1 LWFFAEINT
10 IEYIYQRTNMAGN
23 NITTDWQN
31 VINSAARALLEN
43 ERKLGYFEEI
53 TLFGLYK
60 QRDAAARRLAA
71 AKTAL
76 ATATANGE
84 DTTAAQAALVAAQN
98 EVNRVASGI
107 IAADLQVAEFEAK
120 SDSLRAS
127 IAEAETQI
135 ARQAAGTTP
144 ATNTRIAA
152 TVTPASAQPG
162 NPNVATTPTPAPVP
176 ARPPAP
182 VPTPAPSPSPP
193 AAARPTNTNIT
204 NPTNTTS
211 TASTTVIT
219 TPESV
224 TVITEESTTTTSS
237 GSRTVTVPPTT
248 SAPNTTAATATTTP
262 PRTSPQTT
270 TNPSNAALPLGNDI
284 DDIYDP
290 NLTPEQI
297 ASLSPGDRRARENF
311 FIEEAGGDPN
321 TDGLG
326 EVEEDGTIV
335 VTAPREDDEI
345 VVNGRVDWRARLSL
359 APDSTY
365 FYNNP
370 AAGILAPLISTNGVI
385 FPYTPAININYVAN
399 YEPASIVHN
408 NYKVFQYSNS
418 FIDSVTITCDFTA
431 QDDGE
436 ANYMLAVIHF
446 FRSLTKMFFGQ
457 DQQPK
462 AGTPPPL
469 CYLRGMGAYQF
480 ANHPLAVSSFAYNL
494 PNDVDYISTA
504 GPITTQAPTATNNL
518 SSSLRL
524 PPNVVPGGVA
534 APPMFE
540 SKPIADRLTWV
551 PTKMQM
557 VITCI
562 PMMSRNEVSNVFSL
576 EEYSNGILV
585 SEGFW

>member
-1 LWFFAEINT
+1 MSEINSRIADT
-10 IEYIYQRTNMAGN
+10 NTGFIRIRGSAFMDNGRIAYRYILYGNGEFSALDFSTDSAAVLAQITASGN
-23 NITTDWQN
+23 NLILPNGTLVRIAN
-31 VINSAARALLEN
+31 PPGASVVAATIREQAPQIQQYLTAVLED
-43 ERKLGYFEEI
+43 ELAQKE
-53 TLFGLYK
+53 
-60 QRDAAARRLAA
+60 AAA
-71 AKTAL
+71 T
-76 ATATANGE
+76 
-84 DTTAAQAALVAAQN
+84 
-98 EVNRVASGI
+98 
-107 IAADLQVAEFEAK
+107 
-120 SDSLRAS
+120 
-127 IAEAETQI
+127 
-135 ARQAAGTTP
+135 
-144 ATNTRIAA
+144 
-152 TVTPASAQPG
+152 
-162 NPNVATTPTPAPVP
+162 
-176 ARPPAP
+176 PAP
-182 VPTPAPSPSPP
+182 VPTPTPTPAPTPPP
-193 AAARPTNTNIT
+193 ATNPADTNIT
-204 NPTNTTS
+204 NTTNTTS
-211 TASTTVIT
+211 TASATVIT

-237 GSRTVTVPPTT
+237 GSTTITVPPTT
-248 SAPNTTAATATTTP
+248 SAPNTTATTATTTP
-262 PRTSPQTT
+262 PRTSPETT
-270 TNPSNAALPLGNDI
+270 TNPSNAALPLGDDI

-297 ASLSPGDRRARENF
+297 ASLSPGDRQARENF

-335 VTAPREDDEI
+335 VTAPGEDDEI

-385 FPYTPAININYVAN
+385 FPYTPAININYVAS

>member
-1 LWFFAEINT
+1 LRFFAEINT
-10 IEYIYQRTNMAGN
+10 NEYIYQRKNMSEINSRIADTNTGFIRIRGSAFMDNGRIAYRYILYGNGEFSALDFSTDSAAVLAQITASGN
-23 NITTDWQN
+23 NLILPNGTLVRIAN
-31 VINSAARALLEN
+31 PPGASVVAATIREQAPQIQQYLTAVLED
-43 ERKLGYFEEI
+43 ELAQKE
-53 TLFGLYK
+53 
-60 QRDAAARRLAA
+60 AAA
-71 AKTAL
+71 T
-76 ATATANGE
+76 
-84 DTTAAQAALVAAQN
+84 
-98 EVNRVASGI
+98 
-107 IAADLQVAEFEAK
+107 
-120 SDSLRAS
+120 
-127 IAEAETQI
+127 
-135 ARQAAGTTP
+135 
-144 ATNTRIAA
+144 
-152 TVTPASAQPG
+152 
-162 NPNVATTPTPAPVP
+162 
-176 ARPPAP
+176 PAP
-182 VPTPAPSPSPP
+182 VPTPTPAPTPPP
-193 AAARPTNTNIT
+193 ATNPADTNIT
-204 NPTNTTS
+204 NTTNTTS
-211 TASTTVIT
+211 TASATVIT

-237 GSRTVTVPPTT
+237 GSTTITVPPTT
-248 SAPNTTAATATTTP
+248 SAPNTTATTATTTP
-262 PRTSPQTT
+262 PRTSPETT
-270 TNPSNAALPLGNDI
+270 TNPSNAALPLGDDI

-297 ASLSPGDRRARENF
+297 ASLSPGDRQARENF

-335 VTAPREDDEI
+335 VTAPGEDDEI

-385 FPYTPAININYVAN
+385 FPYTPAININYVAS

>member
-1 LWFFAEINT
+1 MSEINSRIADT
-10 IEYIYQRTNMAGN
+10 NTGFIRIRGSAFMDNGRIAYRYILYGNGEFSALDFSTDSAAVLAQITASGN
-23 NITTDWQN
+23 NLILPNGTLVRIAN
-31 VINSAARALLEN
+31 PPGASVVAATIREQAFQIQQYLTAVLED
-43 ERKLGYFEEI
+43 ELAQAE
-53 TLFGLYK
+53 
-60 QRDAAARRLAA
+60 AAA
-71 AKTAL
+71 
-76 ATATANGE
+76 N
-84 DTTAAQAALVAAQN
+84 
-98 EVNRVASGI
+98 
-107 IAADLQVAEFEAK
+107 
-120 SDSLRAS
+120 
-127 IAEAETQI
+127 
-135 ARQAAGTTP
+135 
-144 ATNTRIAA
+144 
-152 TVTPASAQPG
+152 
-162 NPNVATTPTPAPVP
+162 
-176 ARPPAP
+176 PAP
-182 VPTPAPSPSPP
+182 VPTPDPTPTPTPTPGTDP
-193 AAARPTNTNIT
+193 ADTNIT
-204 NPTNTTS
+204 NTTNTTS
-211 TASTTVIT
+211 TASATVIT

-224 TVITEESTTTTSS
+224 TVITEESTTTTAS
-237 GSRTVTVPPTT
+237 GSTTITVPPTT
-248 SAPNTTAATATTTP
+248 SAPNTTAATATTPP

-270 TNPSNAALPLGNDI
+270 TDPSNPLPLGDAI

-311 FIEEAGGDPN
+311 FIEEAGGTPD

-326 EVEEDGTIV
+326 VVEDDGTIV
-335 VTAPREDDEI
+335 VTAPGEDDEI

-504 GPITTQAPTATNNL
+504 GPITTQSPTATNNL

-524 PPNVVPGGVA
+524 PSNVVPGGVA

>member
-1 LWFFAEINT
+1 LRFFAEINT
-10 IEYIYQRTNMAGN
+10 NEYIYQRKNMSEINSRIADTNTGFIRIRGSAFMDNGRIAYRYILYGNGEFSALDFSTDSAAVLAQITASGN
-23 NITTDWQN
+23 NLILPNGTLVRIVN
-31 VINSAARALLEN
+31 PPGASVVAATIREQAPQIQQYLTAVLED
-43 ERKLGYFEEI
+43 ELAQKE
-53 TLFGLYK
+53 
-60 QRDAAARRLAA
+60 AAA
-71 AKTAL
+71 T
-76 ATATANGE
+76 
-84 DTTAAQAALVAAQN
+84 
-98 EVNRVASGI
+98 
-107 IAADLQVAEFEAK
+107 
-120 SDSLRAS
+120 
-127 IAEAETQI
+127 
-135 ARQAAGTTP
+135 
-144 ATNTRIAA
+144 
-152 TVTPASAQPG
+152 
-162 NPNVATTPTPAPVP
+162 
-176 ARPPAP
+176 PAP
-182 VPTPAPSPSPP
+182 VPTPTPAPTPPP
-193 AAARPTNTNIT
+193 ATNPADTNIT
-204 NPTNTTS
+204 NTTNTTS
-211 TASTTVIT
+211 TASATVIT

-237 GSRTVTVPPTT
+237 GSTTITVPPTT
-248 SAPNTTAATATTTP
+248 SAPNTTATTATTPP

-270 TNPSNAALPLGNDI
+270 TNPSNAALPLGDDI

-297 ASLSPGDRRARENF
+297 ASLSPGDRQARENF

-335 VTAPREDDEI
+335 VTAPGEDDEI

-385 FPYTPAININYVAN
+385 FPYTPAININYVAS

-540 SKPIADRLTWV
+540 SKPIEDRLTWV
-551 PTKMQM
+551 TTTMQM

>member
-1 LWFFAEINT
+1 
-10 IEYIYQRTNMAGN
+10 
-23 NITTDWQN
+23 
-31 VINSAARALLEN
+31 
-43 ERKLGYFEEI
+43 
-53 TLFGLYK
+53 
-60 QRDAAARRLAA
+60 
-71 AKTAL
+71 
-76 ATATANGE
+76 
-84 DTTAAQAALVAAQN
+84 
-98 EVNRVASGI
+98 
-107 IAADLQVAEFEAK
+107 
-120 SDSLRAS
+120 
-127 IAEAETQI
+127 
-135 ARQAAGTTP
+135 
-144 ATNTRIAA
+144 
-152 TVTPASAQPG
+152 
-162 NPNVATTPTPAPVP
+162 
-176 ARPPAP
+176 
-182 VPTPAPSPSPP
+182 
-193 AAARPTNTNIT
+193 
-204 NPTNTTS
+204 
-211 TASTTVIT
+211 
-219 TPESV
+219 
-224 TVITEESTTTTSS
+224 
-237 GSRTVTVPPTT
+237 
-248 SAPNTTAATATTTP
+248 
-262 PRTSPQTT
+262 
-270 TNPSNAALPLGNDI
+270 
-284 DDIYDP
+284 
-290 NLTPEQI
+290 
-297 ASLSPGDRRARENF
+297 
-311 FIEEAGGDPN
+311 
-321 TDGLG
+321 
-326 EVEEDGTIV
+326 
-335 VTAPREDDEI
+335 
-345 VVNGRVDWRARLSL
+345 L

>member
-1 LWFFAEINT
+1 
-10 IEYIYQRTNMAGN
+10 MAGN

-60 QRDAAARRLAA
+60 QRDAAAKRLAA

-127 IAEAETQI
+127 IAEAEAQI

-182 VPTPAPSPSPP
+182 VSIPTPTPTPTPP
-193 AAARPTNTNIT
+193 PAARPTNTNIT

-237 GSRTVTVPPTT
+237 GSKTITTPPTT
-248 SAPNTTAATATTTP
+248 SAPNSTAPNATTTTP
-262 PRTSPQTT
+262 PRTSPETT
-270 TNPSNAALPLGNDI
+270 TNPSNAALPLGDDI

-297 ASLSPGDRRARENF
+297 ASLSPGDQQARDEF
-311 FIEEAGGDPN
+311 LADSE
-321 TDGLG
+321 TDADTAQD
-326 EVEEDGTIV
+326 EIIVNGTV
-335 VTAPREDDEI
+335 EDDEI
-345 VVNGRVDWRARLSL
+345 VVNGGIDWRVRLSL

-365 FYNNP
+365 FYNNE
-370 AAGILAPLISTNGVI
+370 AAGILEPLFRTNGVI
-385 FPYTPAININYVAN
+385 FPYTPAININYLAN

-418 FIDSVTITCDFTA
+418 SVDSITITCDFTA

-457 DQQPK
+457 DQQPR

-469 CYLRGMGAYQF
+469 CYLTGIGTYQF
-480 ANHPLAVSSFAYNL
+480 SAHPLAVSSFAYNL
-494 PNDVDYISTA
+494 PNDVDYISTD
-504 GPITTQAPTATNNL
+504 GPITEQAPTATNNL

-524 PPNVVPGGVA
+524 PPNIVAGGVA

-540 SKPIADRLTWV
+540 DRPRADSRTWV

-562 PMMSRNEVSNVFSL
+562 PIMSRNEVSNEFSL
-576 EEYSNGILV
+576 REYSNGSLIDR
-585 SEGFW
+585 GFW

>member
-1 LWFFAEINT
+1 LRFFAEINT
-10 IEYIYQRTNMAGN
+10 NEYIYQRKNMSEINSRIADTNTGFIRIRGSAFMDNGRIAYRYILYGNGEFSALDFSTDSAAVLAQITASGN
-23 NITTDWQN
+23 NLILPNGTLVRIAN
-31 VINSAARALLEN
+31 PPGASVVAATIREQAPQIQQYLTAVLED
-43 ERKLGYFEEI
+43 ELAQKE
-53 TLFGLYK
+53 
-60 QRDAAARRLAA
+60 AAA
-71 AKTAL
+71 T
-76 ATATANGE
+76 
-84 DTTAAQAALVAAQN
+84 
-98 EVNRVASGI
+98 
-107 IAADLQVAEFEAK
+107 
-120 SDSLRAS
+120 
-127 IAEAETQI
+127 
-135 ARQAAGTTP
+135 
-144 ATNTRIAA
+144 
-152 TVTPASAQPG
+152 
-162 NPNVATTPTPAPVP
+162 
-176 ARPPAP
+176 PAP
-182 VPTPAPSPSPP
+182 VPTPTPTPAPTPPP
-193 AAARPTNTNIT
+193 ATNPADTNIT
-204 NPTNTTS
+204 NTTNTTS
-211 TASTTVIT
+211 TASATVIT

-237 GSRTVTVPPTT
+237 GSTTITVPPTT
-248 SAPNTTAATATTTP
+248 SAPNTTATTATTTP
-262 PRTSPQTT
+262 PRTSPETT
-270 TNPSNAALPLGNDI
+270 TNPSNAALPLGDDI

-504 GPITTQAPTATNNL
+504 GPITTQSPTATNNL

>member
-1 LWFFAEINT
+1 
-10 IEYIYQRTNMAGN
+10 
-23 NITTDWQN
+23 
-31 VINSAARALLEN
+31 
-43 ERKLGYFEEI
+43 
-53 TLFGLYK
+53 
-60 QRDAAARRLAA
+60 
-71 AKTAL
+71 
-76 ATATANGE
+76 
-84 DTTAAQAALVAAQN
+84 
-98 EVNRVASGI
+98 
-107 IAADLQVAEFEAK
+107 
-120 SDSLRAS
+120 
-127 IAEAETQI
+127 
-135 ARQAAGTTP
+135 
-144 ATNTRIAA
+144 
-152 TVTPASAQPG
+152 
-162 NPNVATTPTPAPVP
+162 
-176 ARPPAP
+176 
-182 VPTPAPSPSPP
+182 
-193 AAARPTNTNIT
+193 
-204 NPTNTTS
+204 
-211 TASTTVIT
+211 
-219 TPESV
+219 
-224 TVITEESTTTTSS
+224 
-237 GSRTVTVPPTT
+237 
-248 SAPNTTAATATTTP
+248 
-262 PRTSPQTT
+262 
-270 TNPSNAALPLGNDI
+270 LPLGDAI

-311 FIEEAGGDPN
+311 FIEEAGGTPN

-326 EVEEDGTIV
+326 TVEEDGTIV
-335 VTAPREDDEI
+335 VTAPGEDDEI

-457 DQQPK
+457 DQQPR

-469 CYLRGMGAYQF
+469 CYLTGLGTYQF
-480 ANHPLAVSSFAYNL
+480 SAHPLAVSSFAYNL
-494 PNDVDYISTA
+494 PNDVDYISTD

-524 PPNVVPGGVA
+524 PSNIVAGGVA

-540 SKPIADRLTWV
+540 DRPIADSRTWV

-562 PMMSRNEVSNVFSL
+562 PIMSRNEVSNEFSL
-576 EEYSNGILV
+576 REYSNGSLIDR
-585 SEGFW
+585 GFW

>member
-1 LWFFAEINT
+1 
-10 IEYIYQRTNMAGN
+10 M
-23 NITTDWQN
+23 
-31 VINSAARALLEN
+31 
-43 ERKLGYFEEI
+43 
-53 TLFGLYK
+53 
-60 QRDAAARRLAA
+60 
-71 AKTAL
+71 
-76 ATATANGE
+76 
-84 DTTAAQAALVAAQN
+84 AQASSVI
-98 EVNRVASGI
+98 S
-107 IAADLQVAEFEAK
+107 
-120 SDSLRAS
+120 
-127 IAEAETQI
+127 
-135 ARQAAGTTP
+135 
-144 ATNTRIAA
+144 
-152 TVTPASAQPG
+152 PG
-162 NPNVATTPTPAPVP
+162 YTLIGSTPAPGS
-176 ARPPAP
+176 AP
-182 VPTPAPSPSPP
+182 VSYQIQTPEGTVNAGDTSFTLIKPNDRTTIVRFSSG
-193 AAARPTNTNIT
+193 AEVVLSNQQLDSFTAGLNNAWDAVNRSLRSQATT
-204 NPTNTTS
+204 TNTTS
-211 TASTTVIT
+211 AATTTSTTTPRTTPETTTSTTSTAATTVIT
-219 TPESV
+219 TPDSV

-237 GSRTVTVPPTT
+237 GSKTITVPPTT
-248 SAPNTTAATATTTP
+248 TAPNTTATNTTTPP

-270 TNPSNAALPLGNDI
+270 TNPSNASLPLGDDI

-311 FIEEAGGDPN
+311 FIEEAGGIPN

-335 VTAPREDDEI
+335 VTASGEDDEI

-457 DQQPK
+457 DQQPR

>member
-1 LWFFAEINT
+1 LRFFAEINT
-10 IEYIYQRTNMAGN
+10 NEYIYQRKNMSEINSRIADTNTGFIRIRGSAFMDNGRIAYRYILYGNGEFSALDFSTDSAAVLAQITASGN
-23 NITTDWQN
+23 NLILPNGTLVRIAN
-31 VINSAARALLEN
+31 PPGASVVAATIREQAPQIQQYLTAVLED
-43 ERKLGYFEEI
+43 ELAQKE
-53 TLFGLYK
+53 
-60 QRDAAARRLAA
+60 AAA
-71 AKTAL
+71 T
-76 ATATANGE
+76 
-84 DTTAAQAALVAAQN
+84 
-98 EVNRVASGI
+98 
-107 IAADLQVAEFEAK
+107 
-120 SDSLRAS
+120 
-127 IAEAETQI
+127 
-135 ARQAAGTTP
+135 
-144 ATNTRIAA
+144 
-152 TVTPASAQPG
+152 
-162 NPNVATTPTPAPVP
+162 
-176 ARPPAP
+176 PAP
-182 VPTPAPSPSPP
+182 VPTPTPTPAPTPPP
-193 AAARPTNTNIT
+193 ATNPADTNIT
-204 NPTNTTS
+204 NTTNTTS
-211 TASTTVIT
+211 TASATVIT

-237 GSRTVTVPPTT
+237 GSTTITVPPTT
-248 SAPNTTAATATTTP
+248 SAPNTTATTATTTP
-262 PRTSPQTT
+262 PRTSPETT
-270 TNPSNAALPLGNDI
+270 TNPSNAALPLGDDI

-297 ASLSPGDRRARENF
+297 ASLSPGDRQARENY

-335 VTAPREDDEI
+335 VTAPGEDDEI

-385 FPYTPAININYVAN
+385 FPYTPAININYVAS

>member
-1 LWFFAEINT
+1 
-10 IEYIYQRTNMAGN
+10 MAGN

-60 QRDAAARRLAA
+60 QKDAAARRLAA

-107 IAADLQVAEFEAK
+107 IAADLTVAEFEAK

-182 VPTPAPSPSPP
+182 VSTPTPTPTPTPPP
-193 AAARPTNTNIT
+193 AARPANTNIT
-204 NPTNTTS
+204 NTTNTTS
-211 TASTTVIT
+211 TAATTVIT
-219 TPESV
+219 TPETV

-237 GSRTVTVPPTT
+237 GSKTITVPPTT
-248 SAPNTTAATATTTP
+248 SAPNTTAAAATTPP

-270 TNPSNAALPLGNDI
+270 TNPSNPLPLGDAI

-311 FIEEAGGDPN
+311 FIEEAGGTPN

-326 EVEEDGTIV
+326 VVEEDGTIV
-335 VTAPREDDEI
+335 VTAPGEDDEI
-345 VVNGRVDWRARLSL
+345 VVNGGIDWRVRLSL
-359 APDSTY
+359 AQDSTY
-365 FYNNP
+365 FYNND
-370 AAGILAPLISTNGVI
+370 AAGILEPLVRTNGVI
-385 FPYTPAININYVAN
+385 FPYTPAININYLAN

-418 FIDSVTITCDFTA
+418 SVDSVTITCDFTA

-457 DQQPK
+457 DQQPR

-469 CYLRGMGAYQF
+469 CYLTGIGTYQF
-480 ANHPLAVSSFAYNL
+480 SAHPLAVSSFAYNL
-494 PNDVDYISTA
+494 PNDVDYISTD
-504 GPITTQAPTATNNL
+504 GPITAQAPTATNNL

-524 PPNVVPGGVA
+524 PPNIVAGGVA

-540 SKPIADRLTWV
+540 DRPIADSRTWV

-562 PMMSRNEVSNVFSL
+562 PIMSRNEVSNEFSL
-576 EEYSNGILV
+576 REYSNGSLIDR
-585 SEGFW
+585 GFW